1 MGNHNQ
7 EKDKILLVELQSY
20 ENQGISIWLEGEGSN
35 SQEVSETLAV
45 REENCYMRDYI
56 FSEGKVSEIH
66 FDRITKK

>member
-1 MGNHNQ
+1 MGKKKQ
-7 EKDKILLVELQSY
+7 KKELVLFIELQSY
-20 ENQGISIWLEGEGSN
+20 ENQGISIWLEGAPSN
-35 SQEVSETLAV
+35 SREVSEAIAV